1 MDHEVRGRRSWG
13 IVYSDSKVRR
23 EVWDKI
29 PWMNRGED
37 QYLGNYPS
45 TQPSEVEPIGT
56 INLQSKHKSDFYYCY
71 DIAIID

>member
-1 MDHEVRGRRSWG
+1 MDHEVRGRRSLG
-13 IVYSDSKVRR
+13 IVYSDLKVR

-37 QYLGNYPS
+37 QHWGNYPS
-45 TQPSEVEPIGT
+45 TQRSEVEPIEM
-56 INLQSKHKSDFYYCY
+56 INLQSEHKSDFCYCY